1 MVLSLL
7 DPAPPEGPV
16 RVAALPLVNVR
27 FRKALV
33 RLRFSSSGRIS
44 PYFSKETGFGMSD
57 VGLAGSKT
65 PLSSS
70 EDMDLC
76 RGCGGGELM
85 ALLSLS
91 LIC

>member
-33 RLRFSSSGRIS
+33 RLRFSFSGRIS
-44 PYFSKETGFGMSD
+44 PSFSKETGFGMSD
-57 VGLAGSKT
+57 VGLAGSKR
-65 PLSSS
+65 LSPR
-70 EDMDLC
+70 LKIWT
-76 RGCGGGELM
+76 CGVDV
-85 ALLSLS
+85 AAAN
-91 LIC
+91 